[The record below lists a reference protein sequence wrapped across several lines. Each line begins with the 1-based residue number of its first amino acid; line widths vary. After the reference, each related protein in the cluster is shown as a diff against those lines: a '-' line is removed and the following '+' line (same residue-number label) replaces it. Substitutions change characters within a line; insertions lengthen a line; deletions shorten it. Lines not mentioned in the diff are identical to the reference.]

1 MRTWTEQFGSFLRRA
16 AVLFVVLAGSAWADA
31 ACTGG
36 KPDARYAG
44 PMFDA
49 MAQIDSGMASRVSAA
64 MERAGVER
72 MALFARQHHKR
83 NGESG
88 VLTLKQRYPQRFF
101 IGTPKPFS
109 ERGDLSDG
117 FLDQTTTYLKDERYQ
132 FIGELLFAHADK
144 SHGEQTLEGERYVAP
159 DGKNVQRLISA
170 VEQRHVPVMLHWEV
184 YDWDRD
190 WPAFHAL
197 YARFPAVIFIWPH
210 AGRASH
216 EQVATVVSSH
226 ANVIVTLSKKEHR
239 ARSLSSEE
247 KAEKLGEGVIDECG
261 RLLSEWRELFTR
273 YPERFMFATDAHK
286 SFRWAK
292 YERIVEQWRL
302 ILGQLPEPLAQ
313 SLAWRNAERVYGAP
327 R

>member
-1 MRTWTEQFGSFLRRA
+1 MRKGAVAGLLLFGLGAVARADEPCAPPA
-16 AVLFVVLAGSAWADA
+16 AV
-31 ACTGG
+31 
-36 KPDARYAG
+36 ARYAG
-44 PMFDA
+44 PLFDA
-49 MAQIDSGMASRVSAA
+49 MAQIESGMSSTVEGA
-64 MERAGVER
+64 MARAGVER

-83 NGESG
+83 NGEGS
-88 VLTLKQRYPQRFF
+88 VLALKSRFPQR
-101 IGTPKPFS
+101 IYMGTPKPFS

-117 FLDQTTTYLKDERYQ
+117 FLDQTNTYLRDQRYQ

-144 SHGEQTLEGERYVAP
+144 AHGEQTLEGERYVAP
-159 DGKNVQRLISA
+159 GGKNVQRLISA
-170 VEQRHVPVMLHWEV
+170 VEQRHVPVMLQWEV

-190 WPAFHAL
+190 WSAFHAL

-226 ANVIVTLSKKEHR
+226 ANVMVTLSKKEHR

-247 KAEKLGEGVIDECG
+247 KAEMLGEGVIDDCG
-261 RLLSEWRELFTR
+261 VLRREWRDLFVR

-292 YERIVEQWRL
+292 YEAIVERWRL

-313 SLAWRNAERVYGAP
+313 SLAWRNAERVYGMA

>member
-1 MRTWTEQFGSFLRRA
+1 M
-16 AVLFVVLAGSAWADA
+16 
-31 ACTGG
+31 
-36 KPDARYAG
+36 
-44 PMFDA
+44 
-49 MAQIDSGMASRVSAA
+49 
-64 MERAGVER
+64 
-72 MALFARQHHKR
+72 
-83 NGESG
+83 
-88 VLTLKQRYPQRFF
+88 
-101 IGTPKPFS
+101 GTPKPFS

-117 FLDQTTTYLKDERYQ
+117 FLDQTTTYLRDERYQ

-144 SHGEQTLEGERYVAP
+144 VHGEQTLEGERYVAP

-197 YARFPAVIFIWPH
+197 YARFPAVTFIWPH

-216 EQVATVVSSH
+216 EQVATAVSSH
-226 ANVIVTLSKKEHR
+226 ANVMVTLSKKEHR

-247 KAEKLGEGVIDECG
+247 KAEMLGEGVIDDCG

-292 YERIVEQWRL
+292 YEAIVEQWRL

-313 SLAWRNAERVYGAP
+313 ALAWRNAERVYGLA

>member
-1 MRTWTEQFGSFLRRA
+1 
-16 AVLFVVLAGSAWADA
+16 
-31 ACTGG
+31 
-36 KPDARYAG
+36 
-44 PMFDA
+44 
-49 MAQIDSGMASRVSAA
+49 MAQIESGMSSTVEGA
-64 MERAGVER
+64 MARAGVER

-83 NGESG
+83 NGEGS
-88 VLTLKQRYPQRFF
+88 VLALKSRFPQR
-101 IGTPKPFS
+101 IYMGTPKPFS

-117 FLDQTTTYLKDERYQ
+117 FLDQTNTYLRDQRYQ

-144 SHGEQTLEGERYVAP
+144 AHGEQTLEGERYVAP
-159 DGKNVQRLISA
+159 GGKNVQRLISA
-170 VEQRHVPVMLHWEV
+170 VEQRHVPVMLQWEV

-190 WPAFHAL
+190 WSAFHAL

-226 ANVIVTLSKKEHR
+226 ANVMVTLSKKEHR

-247 KAEKLGEGVIDECG
+247 KAEMLGEGVIDDCG
-261 RLLSEWRELFTR
+261 VLRREWRDLFVR

-292 YERIVEQWRL
+292 YEAIVERWRL

-313 SLAWRNAERVYGAP
+313 SLAWRNAERVYGMA

>member
-1 MRTWTEQFGSFLRRA
+1 
-16 AVLFVVLAGSAWADA
+16 
-31 ACTGG
+31 
-36 KPDARYAG
+36 
-44 PMFDA
+44 
-49 MAQIDSGMASRVSAA
+49 MA
-64 MERAGVER
+64 RAGVER

-83 NGESG
+83 NGEGS
-88 VLTLKQRYPQRFF
+88 VLALKSRFPQR
-101 IGTPKPFS
+101 IYMGTPKPFS

-117 FLDQTTTYLKDERYQ
+117 FLDQTNTYLRDQRYQ

-144 SHGEQTLEGERYVAP
+144 AHGEQTLEGERYVAP
-159 DGKNVQRLISA
+159 GGKNVQRLISA
-170 VEQRHVPVMLHWEV
+170 VEQRHVPVMLQWEV

-190 WPAFHAL
+190 WSAFHAL

-226 ANVIVTLSKKEHR
+226 ANVMVTLSKKEHR

-247 KAEKLGEGVIDECG
+247 KAEMLGEGVIDDCG
-261 RLLSEWRELFTR
+261 VLRREWRDLFVR

-292 YERIVEQWRL
+292 YEAIVERWRL

-313 SLAWRNAERVYGAP
+313 SLAWRNAERVYGMA

>member
-1 MRTWTEQFGSFLRRA
+1 MRKGAVAGLLLFGLGAVARADEPCAPPA
-16 AVLFVVLAGSAWADA
+16 AV
-31 ACTGG
+31 
-36 KPDARYAG
+36 ARYAG
-44 PMFDA
+44 PLFDA
-49 MAQIDSGMASRVSAA
+49 MAQIESGMSSTVEGA
-64 MERAGVER
+64 MARAGVER

-83 NGESG
+83 NGEGS
-88 VLTLKQRYPQRFF
+88 VLALKSRFPQR
-101 IGTPKPFS
+101 IYMGTPKPFS

-117 FLDQTTTYLKDERYQ
+117 FLDQTNTYLRDQRYQ

-144 SHGEQTLEGERYVAP
+144 AHGEQTLEGERYVAP
-159 DGKNVQRLISA
+159 GGKNVQRLISA

-226 ANVIVTLSKKEHR
+226 ANVMVTLSKKEHR

-247 KAEKLGEGVIDECG
+247 KAEMLGEGVIDDCG
-261 RLLSEWRELFTR
+261 VLRREWRDLFVR

-292 YERIVEQWRL
+292 YEAIVERWRL

-313 SLAWRNAERVYGAP
+313 SLAWRNAERVYGMA

>member
-1 MRTWTEQFGSFLRRA
+1 MIKGA
-16 AVLFVVLAGSAWADA
+16 VAVLLLLALGVAARADEPCAPPPA
-31 ACTGG
+31 A
-36 KPDARYAG
+36 ARYAG
-44 PMFDA
+44 PLFDA
-49 MAQIDSGMASRVSAA
+49 MAQVESGMSRTVEGA
-64 MERAGVER
+64 MARAGVER

-83 NGESG
+83 NGEGS
-88 VLTLKQRYPQRFF
+88 VLALKSRFPQR
-101 IGTPKPFS
+101 IYMGTPKPFS

-117 FLDQTTTYLKDERYQ
+117 FLDQTTTYLRDERYQ

-159 DGKNVQRLISA
+159 DGKNVGRLLSE
-170 VEQRHVPVMLHWEV
+170 VERRRVPIMLHWEV

-226 ANVIVTLSKKEHR
+226 ANVMVTLSKKEHR

-247 KAEKLGEGVIDECG
+247 KAEMLGEGVIDDCG
-261 RLLSEWRELFTR
+261 VLRREWRDLFVR

-292 YERIVEQWRL
+292 YEAIVERWRL

-313 SLAWRNAERVYGAP
+313 SLAWRNAERVYGMA

>member
-1 MRTWTEQFGSFLRRA
+1 VRKGAVAGLLLFGLGAVARA
-16 AVLFVVLAGSAWADA
+16 DEPCAPPA
-31 ACTGG
+31 AA
-36 KPDARYAG
+36 ARYAG
-44 PMFDA
+44 PLFDA
-49 MAQIDSGMASRVSAA
+49 MAQIESGMSSTVEGA
-64 MERAGVER
+64 MARAGVER

-83 NGESG
+83 NGEGS
-88 VLTLKQRYPQRFF
+88 VLALKSRFPQR
-101 IGTPKPFS
+101 IYMGTPKPFS

-117 FLDQTTTYLKDERYQ
+117 FLDQTNTYLRDQRYQ

-144 SHGEQTLEGERYVAP
+144 AHGEQTLEGERYVAP
-159 DGKNVQRLISA
+159 GGKNVQRLISA

-226 ANVIVTLSKKEHR
+226 ANVMVTLSKKEHR

-247 KAEKLGEGVIDECG
+247 KAEMLGEGVIDDCG
-261 RLLSEWRELFTR
+261 VLRREWRDLFVR

-292 YERIVEQWRL
+292 YEAIVERWRL

-313 SLAWRNAERVYGAP
+313 SLAWRNAERVYGMA